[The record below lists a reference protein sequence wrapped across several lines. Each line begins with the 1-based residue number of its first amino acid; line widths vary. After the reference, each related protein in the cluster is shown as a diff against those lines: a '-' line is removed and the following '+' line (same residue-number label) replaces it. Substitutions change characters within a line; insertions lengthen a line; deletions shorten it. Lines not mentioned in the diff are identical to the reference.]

1 MVNNETQT
9 HKNIVERK
17 ENVKGIFQLKD
28 ASLVEGKHILLV
40 DDVLT
45 TGSTLISC
53 GSELAK
59 APNVRIS
66 ICTLA
71 YAGELVDSINKK

>member
-1 MVNNETQT
+1 
-9 HKNIVERK
+9 
-17 ENVKGIFQLKD
+17 
-28 ASLVEGKHILLV
+28 KHILLV

-59 APNVRIS
+59 ASNVRIS